1 MYLNKTLE
9 RTDVFLDKGINL
21 FSLKFRPRVL
31 NIYFILLLIFFWVSG
46 IIDFFVKKAHLMLKI
61 PWPRP
66 WQLPTP
72 SSVKSYNIINR
83 Q

>member
-46 IIDFFVKKAHLMLKI
+46 IIDFFCQKGPLNA
-61 PWPRP
+61 
-66 WQLPTP
+66 
-72 SSVKSYNIINR
+72 
-83 Q
+83 